1 MSILIDKNS
10 KILVQ
15 GITGKEGQFHT
26 KKMLKYGTN
35 IMAGVTPGKFGQEIE
50 GVPVYDTINEAL
62 ENHEID
68 ASVIFVPKQMAKTA
82 AYEAINARISLIVL
96 LTEGV
101 PVQDAMI
108 IREEA
113 KEKNITLIGPN
124 TPGLVTVDECLVGIM
139 DTSRIQKGN
148 VGVVSRSGTLT
159 TEITA
164 GLLDYGFGQTT
175 VIGIGGDPVPGSTFL
190 DIIKLFDKDKNTKAC
205 VLVGEVGGTMEED
218 AAKYIKDVMDKPV
231 VAYIA
236 GKNVPKGKRLGH
248 AGAIVEGGTGTAEN
262 KIKALENAGVR
273 VADVPWEVGKYLKEV
288 F

>member
-50 GVPVYDTINEAL
+50 GVPVYDTVNEAL

-68 ASVIFVPKQMAKTA
+68 TSVVFVPKQMAKTA
-82 AYEAINARISLIVL
+82 AYEAIDTRIPLVVL
-96 LTEGV
+96 LTEGI
-101 PVQDAMI
+101 PVQDAMA

-124 TPGLVTVDECLVGIM
+124 TPGLVTVDECLIGIM
-139 DTSRIQKGN
+139 DTSRIKKGN

-175 VIGIGGDPVPGSTFL
+175 VVGIGGDSVPGSTFL
-190 DIIKLFDKDKNTKAC
+190 DIIKLFDKDKNTKVC

-218 AAKYIKDVMDKPV
+218 VARYMKDMNKPV

-248 AGAIVEGGTGTAEN
+248 AGAIVEGNTGTAES

-273 VADVPWEVGKYLKEV
+273 VADVPWEVGKCLEET